1 MPGAPSATAP
11 GTGRSGGYAPG
22 VRAGALN
29 APLWFTAVRIAA
41 IPPLMVLILV
51 DDIPGNR
58 WWAFGVFVA
67 ACATDSIDG
76 WLARS
81 RGLVTVSGAFLDTLA
96 DKLLMSAALLALVET
111 GDVASWAAMVIIG
124 REFAVTGLRMIAA
137 AEDVIIS
144 AGRFGKAKALS
155 QNVAVACII
164 APVVNAGVQ
173 DALLYLALVLT
184 VLSGAHYFLV
194 ARWRIF
200 SRKGTTSPDALRE
213 P

>member
-1 MPGAPSATAP
+1 MLRPV
-11 GTGRSGGYAPG
+11 RSGP
-22 VRAGALN
+22 LN
-29 APLWFTAVRIAA
+29 APLWFTAVRIVA
-41 IPPLMVLILV
+41 IPPLMALILI
-51 DDIPGNR
+51 DDIPGGR

-81 RGLVTVSGAFLDTLA
+81 RGLVTVAGAFLDTLA
-96 DKLLMSAALLALVET
+96 DKLLMSAALVCLVET
-111 GDVASWAAMVIIG
+111 GDVGAWAAMIIIG
-124 REFAVTGLRMIAA
+124 REFAVTGLRMVAA

-155 QNVAVACII
+155 QNVAVACLI
-164 APVVNAGVQ
+164 APGVAAPVE
-173 DALLYLALVLT
+173 DGFLYLALVLT

-200 SRKGTTSPDALRE
+200 SRTPTTSPEALRE